1 MKNKVNETLEMDMVT
16 YKKVKGTLDPKTTVK
31 ITGDKPNTSTTSLT
45 SVKEDAVE
53 PEAIIEPKDKATIKY
68 LSNVKDSK
76 TGEISKPFTIRDK
89 RYQMVRGIMPDKEI
103 VMAVYCHDDLN
114 EAGEN
119 IIHQVDQFEESIVKP
134 FMKENEYNADNY
146 NSDERDFHD
155 KNNLEIQ
162 PSPKKEDFDYASSE
176 IEYHD
181 KESFLDYLNLSDLVG
196 YKHFFV
202 NIKTGDVV
210 AKFKSTKDMIKS
222 GIKLGPQEDYMDV
235 KSLKRF
241 RFGDYFKGKDD
252 VSEEA
257 PVDSKDGGTNIPK
270 LQSDVKKLAKMIK
283 DKFSNYLAK
292 LNKPIEQSQFLTAMA
307 AEVGVPLNK
316 LTGIINTYKDIAK
329 DATLDK
335 TNTPALQPEARV
347 ITKDELKE
355 SLKKK
360 KVIRTIKIKDIKWV
374 TIKK

>member
-360 KVIRTIKIKDIKWV
+360 KVIRTIKIKDIK
-374 TIKK
+374 

>member
-1 MKNKVNETLEMDMVT
+1 MKNKVKETLEMDMVT

-31 ITGDKPNTSTTSLT
+31 ITGDKPMTSTSSLT

-53 PEAIIEPKDKATIKY
+53 PEAIIEPQDKATIKY

-76 TGEISKPFTIRDK
+76 TGEISKPFSIRDK
-89 RYQMVRGIMPDKEI
+89 RYQMIRGIMPDKEI

-119 IIHQVDQFEESIVKP
+119 IIHPVDQFEESIVKP

-155 KNNLEIQ
+155 KNNLEPQNPVVNPIA
-162 PSPKKEDFDYASSE
+162 EDGFDYASAE
-176 IEYHD
+176 VEHKD
-181 KESFLDYLNLSDLVG
+181 KEDFMAHLNLSDLVG
-196 YKHFFV
+196 FKHFFV
-202 NIKTGDVV
+202 NTKTGNVV
-210 AKFKSTKDMIKS
+210 GKFKSTKDMIKS
-222 GIKLGPQEDYMDV
+222 GINLGPQEDYMDV
-235 KSLKRF
+235 KALKRF
-241 RFGDYFKGKDD
+241 RFGDYFKGKED

-257 PVDSKDGGTNIPK
+257 PVDGKDGGTNIPK
-270 LQSDVKKLAKMIK
+270 LQSDVKKLAKLIK
-283 DKFSNYLAK
+283 DKFSVYLAK

-316 LTGIINTYKDIAK
+316 LSGIISQYKDIAK
-329 DATLDK
+329 NDNA
-335 TNTPALQPEARV
+335 NQPVQPVAPQQEAKV

-360 KVIRTIKIKDIKWV
+360 KVIRTIKIKDIK
-374 TIKK
+374 